1 MFRKALPV
9 ALVPLFL
16 GLSQPAPAAVLY
28 DNYPINGTVDAWTI
42 NSGFTVANSF
52 TLASNDTVTGVNF
65 GAWDFPGDTITQV
78 DWAIT
83 SLPDS
88 LGTTYGSGTAAVSS
102 TFQFTNG
109 FGDDIY
115 SDNFSLSPS
124 LPLAAGTYF
133 LDLQNAVVASD
144 DSAFWDENDGPPVA
158 WESALGYLTNGVGGC
173 NVTSGYCS
181 ESFQI
186 LGTSTA
192 VPEPAS
198 LLLLGAG
205 LAGLGAIRRR
215 KAA

>member
-1 MFRKALPV
+1 MFRKTLPV

-28 DNYPINGTVDAWTI
+28 DNYPINGTIDAWTI
-42 NSGFTVANSF
+42 NFSLLVADSF
-52 TLASNDTVTGVNF
+52 TLASGSTVTGVNF

-83 SLPDS
+83 SGPDS
-88 LGTTYGSGTAAVSS
+88 GTTYGSGTAAVSP
-102 TFQFTNG
+102 TFQFING
-109 FGDDIY
+109 FGYDIY
-115 SDNFSLSPS
+115 SDNFSLSPT

-133 LDLQNAVVASD
+133 LDLQNAVVANGD
-144 DSAFWDENDGPPVA
+144 PAYWDENDGPPVA
-158 WESALGYLTNGVGGC
+158 WESSIGYLTVANGNC
-173 NVTSGYCS
+173 TSAPYGYCS

-186 LGTSTA
+186 LATA